1 MATGISASKRMY
13 TSLYWPWLFV
23 GAAWIVAVVATLT
36 GQRFL
41 IDHQFLLEESGLPWP
56 LAAALFLIGWQI
68 MIAAMMEP
76 TSIPFAGA
84 TLIDS
89 TQGNR
94 WPHRPVAAFFTA
106 YASAWTVFGALAFAG
121 DTAIHHTVDAWPWLA
136 AHSNVIGAATCAI
149 AGLYQ
154 YSPWKSRS
162 LARCRVRHLPAT
174 ASTTSPWRLG
184 LRHGI
189 DSIVCCWA
197 LMLVMVGLGAGDLA
211 WMAAIALMLLS
222 ETLLPGETAS
232 RRARQIIG
240 VAMLILAGLWLA
252 HAVWVAPGAIS

>member
-1 MATGISASKRMY
+1 MATGISASRRLY
-13 TSLYWPWLFV
+13 TRLYWPWLLV
-23 GAAWIVAVVATLT
+23 GAAWIAAGAATIT

-68 MIAAMMEP
+68 MIAAMMAP
-76 TSIPFAGA
+76 TSIPYAGA
-84 TLIDS
+84 AIAAFS
-89 TQGNR
+89 PGITQ
-94 WPHRPVAAFFTA
+94 PHRAVAAFFTA
-106 YASAWTVFGALAFAG
+106 YAFAWTVFGALAFAG
-121 DTAIHHTVDAWPWLA
+121 DTLIHHTVDSWPWLA
-136 AHSNVIGAATCAI
+136 AHSNVIGAATCAL

-162 LARCRVRHLPAT
+162 LARCRVRHLPAVAAT
-174 ASTTSPWRLG
+174 MSPWRLG

-197 LMLVMVGLGAGDLA
+197 LMLVMLGLGAGDLG

-222 ETLLPGETAS
+222 ETALPGETTS
-232 RRARQIIG
+232 RRARQLIG
-240 VAMLILAGLWLA
+240 VAMFILAGLWFL
-252 HAVWVAPGAIS
+252 HAVWVAPGAIV